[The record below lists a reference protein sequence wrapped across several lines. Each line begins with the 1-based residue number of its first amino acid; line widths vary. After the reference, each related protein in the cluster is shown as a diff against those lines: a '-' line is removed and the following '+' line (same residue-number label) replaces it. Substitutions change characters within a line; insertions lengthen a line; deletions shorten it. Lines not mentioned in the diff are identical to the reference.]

1 VGSRIQAR
9 GADLAVP
16 RSIATRLFL
25 SYLAVVVVGLAV
37 AAITISGLLLRYED
51 DQTRVHLEELSA
63 PFLTAIQ
70 TGVRAGQQPREIVD
84 ALTEQAHAADARL
97 LITTAARRVAIDSD
111 GRLVGSLLPQPSA
124 SNIGEF
130 TEGADQWIF
139 VRQQLRQAAAGGVGL
154 GFIVVA
160 RPRAVF
166 TDTLRALLPSL
177 ALSGLVALAF
187 AVLVAALL
195 ARTITRPL
203 RDLVGGVRRFA
214 GGDYG
219 TRVPLA
225 GPSEV
230 AEMGTAF
237 NEMASEIQRS
247 RGSEQAF
254 LADISHELRTP
265 LTSIQGFAQA
275 IVEGEARG
283 DAVSHVAEII
293 HREARRLVR
302 MVEGL
307 LQVARLE
314 SGAQSMAREDVV
326 PARLLESAV
335 AALEVQAKDAGVS
348 FDIAGAETLPSL
360 RGDPDKLAQLFL
372 NVLDNAVKHSP
383 RGTTV
388 NVRGSRD
395 DGAVVVRVRDA
406 GSGLP
411 QGAQTRLFQRFYRGE
426 NAQRDGA
433 GLGLAIAQAIAQ
445 AHGGSIRASN
455 VEGGGAEFAVRLPLT
470 R

>member
-1 VGSRIQAR
+1 MGSRIQAR

-139 VRQQLRQAAAGGVGL
+139 VRQQLRQAAAGGIGL

>member
-1 VGSRIQAR
+1 M
-9 GADLAVP
+9 P

-25 SYLAVVVVGLAV
+25 SYIAVVVVGLAV
-37 AAITISGLLLRYED
+37 AAVAISGLLLRYED

-84 ALTEQAHAADARL
+84 ALTEQAHAANTRL
-97 LITTAARRVAIDSD
+97 LITTTARRVVIDSD
-111 GRLVGSLLPQPSA
+111 GRLVGSILPQPSA

-130 TEGADQWIF
+130 TEGSEQWIF

-177 ALSGLVALAF
+177 ALSGLVALGF

-203 RDLVGGVRRFA
+203 RELVGGVRRFA

-237 NEMASEIQRS
+237 NEMASEIQRA
-247 RGSEQAF
+247 RGSEQAV
-254 LADISHELRTP
+254 LADIAHELRTP
-265 LTSIQGFAQA
+265 LASLQVFSPA
-275 IVEGEARG
+275 IIDDDARG
-283 DAVSHVAEII
+283 ADC
-293 HREARRLVR
+293 
-302 MVEGL
+302 
-307 LQVARLE
+307 
-314 SGAQSMAREDVV
+314 
-326 PARLLESAV
+326 
-335 AALEVQAKDAGVS
+335 
-348 FDIAGAETLPSL
+348 
-360 RGDPDKLAQLFL
+360 
-372 NVLDNAVKHSP
+372 
-383 RGTTV
+383 
-388 NVRGSRD
+388 
-395 DGAVVVRVRDA
+395 
-406 GSGLP
+406 
-411 QGAQTRLFQRFYRGE
+411 
-426 NAQRDGA
+426 
-433 GLGLAIAQAIAQ
+433 
-445 AHGGSIRASN
+445 
-455 VEGGGAEFAVRLPLT
+455 
-470 R
+470 

>member
-1 VGSRIQAR
+1 M
-9 GADLAVP
+9 P

-25 SYLAVVVVGLAV
+25 SYIAVVVVGLAV
-37 AAITISGLLLRYED
+37 AAVAISGLLLRYED

-84 ALTEQAHAADARL
+84 ALTEQAHAANTRL
-97 LITTAARRVAIDSD
+97 LITTAARRVVIDSD
-111 GRLVGSLLPQPSA
+111 GRLVGSILPQPSA

-130 TEGADQWIF
+130 TESPDQWLF

-160 RPRAVF
+160 RPRAVL

-348 FDIAGAETLPSL
+348 FDVEGADALPSL

-372 NVLDNAVKHSP
+372 NVLDNALKHSP

-388 NVRGSRD
+388 HVRGSRD

-455 VEGGGAEFAVRLPLT
+455 VEGGGAEFAVRLPLA